1 MKNED
6 GRMKRNRC
14 QSSEGR
20 CRVSG
25 FKFQGIVSR
34 YVILI
39 LFLCFGL
46 RMGLMNAAAQTA
58 DVIVRDGIQTEAA
71 AVDELQGTS
80 AAEGEITAVTGTPE
94 AKAAADGNGMEVLCL
109 PGVYLIEPDF
119 CNPLGPSEYLTDYVE
134 NGGVYPEPPFTG
146 KKIDPA
152 LMEVPYQYA
161 RINADNS
168 DIIYLYNSPEEA
180 ANSINPVGSISSG
193 AIRYVSYTDVVDIGS
208 GHYVHSKGRDLW
220 LRASPAAVSTS
231 TLGRTFTKT
240 PEYDFGWIV
249 EGCNPYLEADYNKG
263 LNTTVYYNREDVV
276 NCYETIETRDTTWFR
291 IGENQWVDRIH
302 FRAAHINT
310 TPPPEIPSDRWIEV
324 DLLEQVVMVYENY
337 ELIYACMVATG
348 MKPYYTQP
356 GIFQIY
362 QKNESENMTGS
373 FETDQSDYYWL
384 EDVPFTMYFDKL
396 RAFHGAYWRAWYG
409 YEQSHGCVNMSNGDA
424 HWLYNWANLGE
435 WVYVHDPSG
444 KTPTDPELYQEGGA

>member
-1 MKNED
+1 MKHEKNDFMKNYPLRILLIEW
-6 GRMKRNRC
+6 RRSRLPKVFISIC
-14 QSSEGR
+14 LLL
-20 CRVSG
+20 CAVSA
-25 FKFQGIVSR
+25 VS
-34 YVILI
+34 
-39 LFLCFGL
+39 
-46 RMGLMNAAAQTA
+46 AQETVTTVSDTLSVTA
-58 DVIVRDGIQTEAA
+58 E
-71 AVDELQGTS
+71 
-80 AAEGEITAVTGTPE
+80 TP
-94 AKAAADGNGMEVLCL
+94 DNGNGSEILCL
-109 PGVYLIEPDF
+109 PDAYLVAPES
-119 CNPLGPSEYLTDYVE
+119 CNPLGPSKYLTDYVKD
-134 NGGVYPEPPFTG
+134 GGLYPEPPFTG
-146 KKIDPA
+146 KKLDPE
-152 LMEVPYQYA
+152 LSIVPYQYA

-168 DIIYLYNSPEEA
+168 DIIYLYNSPTEA
-180 ANSINPVGSISSG
+180 AESINPVGTISSG
-193 AIRYVSYTDVVDIGS
+193 AIRYVSYTDTVDIGS
-208 GHYVHSKGRDLW
+208 GHYVFSRGRELW
-220 LRASPAAVSTS
+220 LRASPAAVSMT

-240 PEYDFGWIV
+240 PEY
-249 EGCNPYLEADYNKG
+249 EGCNPYLEPDYNKG
-263 LNTTVYYNREDVV
+263 MSSVYYNREDVV
-276 NCYETIETRDTTWFR
+276 NLYETIETKDTTWFK

-302 FRAAHINT
+302 FRAAHFNT
-310 TPPPEIPSDRWIEV
+310 TPPAEIPTDRWIEV

-362 QKNESENMTGS
+362 QKNDSENMTGS

-424 HWLYNWANLGE
+424 HWLYNWAEIGE